1 MTKSY
6 YSQQKV
12 IVSIKLNY
20 KDIFGK
26 RHHYETELDASA
38 EAAEI

>member
-1 MTKSY
+1 
-6 YSQQKV
+6 
-12 IVSIKLNY
+12 LNY

-26 RHHYETELDASA
+26 RHPYKTDLDASA

>member
-1 MTKSY
+1 MFG
-6 YSQQKV
+6 SQQKV

-20 KDIFGK
+20 TDIFGK
-26 RHHYETELDASA
+26 RHPYKTDLDASA